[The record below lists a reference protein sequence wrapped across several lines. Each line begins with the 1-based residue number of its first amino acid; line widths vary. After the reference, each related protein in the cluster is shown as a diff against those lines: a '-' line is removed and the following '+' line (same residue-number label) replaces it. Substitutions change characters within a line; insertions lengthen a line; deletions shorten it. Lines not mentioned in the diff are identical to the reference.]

1 MKDNLITMS
10 KNYCFS
16 LADLKSLAIDKIT
29 AALIADASGKY
40 VYVNKGWEHIMGLKA
55 SDVIGKKVKDFVPD
69 SKVEET
75 LKTGQ
80 PIYAYKVTSSAKESI
95 FNNCIP
101 LKVNKD
107 VIGVLVVSFF
117 TNMSEAIV
125 FTEEVKKITDE
136 LSYYKEKLR
145 KIQGA
150 RKSIDDIIGS
160 SPATLKLKQ
169 QIAAAA
175 RTNSTVL
182 IEGETGTGKELVANA
197 IHDLSNRRENPFI
210 KINCSAIPPNLF
222 ESELFGYEK
231 GAFTGANQK
240 GKRGLFESADSG
252 SLFLDEINQLAY
264 FVQPKLLRV
273 LQEKEIRH
281 VGSSQPTP
289 VNVRIITATNK
300 SLKTL
305 INENLFREDLYYRL
319 NVVTI
324 RIPPLRERIGDIP
337 ELVESIRKRL
347 NFELGTRVDGI
358 SHEAEQKLMAYN
370 WPGNIRELNNVME
383 RAMNAQINGVL
394 TWDVFL
400 PYFQSAI
407 LHETQKNNQKNEKA
421 IYEPTLS
428 TKNPFSL
435 SDARHQTEKE
445 LIRTALLDNKY
456 NKTKTAKALN
466 ISRSALYQK
475 LHLYDI
481 D

>member
-210 KINCSAIPPNLF
+210 KINCLLIVAV
-222 ESELFGYEK
+222 
-231 GAFTGANQK
+231 
-240 GKRGLFESADSG
+240 
-252 SLFLDEINQLAY
+252 QLM
-264 FVQPKLLRV
+264 L
-273 LQEKEIRH
+273 
-281 VGSSQPTP
+281 
-289 VNVRIITATNK
+289 
-300 SLKTL
+300 
-305 INENLFREDLYYRL
+305 
-319 NVVTI
+319 
-324 RIPPLRERIGDIP
+324 
-337 ELVESIRKRL
+337 
-347 NFELGTRVDGI
+347 
-358 SHEAEQKLMAYN
+358 
-370 WPGNIRELNNVME
+370 
-383 RAMNAQINGVL
+383 
-394 TWDVFL
+394 
-400 PYFQSAI
+400 
-407 LHETQKNNQKNEKA
+407 
-421 IYEPTLS
+421 
-428 TKNPFSL
+428 
-435 SDARHQTEKE
+435 
-445 LIRTALLDNKY
+445 
-456 NKTKTAKALN
+456 
-466 ISRSALYQK
+466 
-475 LHLYDI
+475 
-481 D
+481 